1 MTSIKILKTFQKEY
15 YKQLCINIFDNSE
28 KMYKLLEKHNLPK
41 WKQKE
46 TGNLNNPIT
55 IKKFNPKL
63 KSLLTKLQA
72 QLAFL
77 VNSYK
82 TFKKEIKPVFYKLF
96 QRIHTDEK
104 FPNSFY
110 KVSIILIPTHEKE
123 KKIKANIFH
132 KHRHKNL
139 SILEN
144 LIHHDQTG
152 LSMKR

>member
-1 MTSIKILKTFQKEY
+1 MSITNNIL
-15 YKQLCINIFDNSE
+15 NIFDNSE
-28 KMYKLLEKHNLPK
+28 KMYKFLEKHNLPK
-41 WKQKE
+41 PKQKE
-46 TGNLNNPIT
+46 TGNLNNPI
-55 IKKFNPKL
+55 IMKEFNPKL

-82 TFKKEIKPVFYKLF
+82 TFKKEITPVFYKLF
-96 QRIHTDEK
+96 QRIHTDGK

-123 KKIKANIFH
+123 IKANIFH
-132 KHRHKNL
+132 EQRHKNL

-152 LSMKR
+152 LSMKC